1 MIRSSQNKKWHSCS
15 PTALPNRQIAHRLKI
30 GEHTVSNY
38 LFRIYN
44 KLGVSSRVELVLYL
58 LKEKQTN

>member
-1 MIRSSQNKKWHSCS
+1 MCCFARRG
-15 PTALPNRQIAHRLKI
+15 ALEPGSHLRL
-30 GEHTVSNY
+30 GLSEHTVSNY

-58 LKEKQTN
+58 LCQRQQR